1 MPADATE
8 ALLAAG
14 EFALGGPV
22 MSVEPFGA
30 GHINDTFRLRAGKPG
45 LERRFILQRIN
56 GQVFPRPDQLMEN
69 MERVCAHAR
78 MKLGRSVD
86 GLAGRRAL

>member
-22 MSVEPFGA
+22 VSIEPFGA

-45 LERRFILQRIN
+45 QEQIGR
-56 GQVFPRPDQLMEN
+56 
-69 MERVCAHAR
+69 AH
-78 MKLGRSVD
+78 V
-86 GLAGRRAL
+86 